1 MDQAAATRTHLL
13 ALRAQIRLA
22 RQARD
27 LLDDKR
33 KQLLE
38 EFKRASEVALAGSDE
53 LEAAAA
59 EAVRAL
65 RLAEALKGPEA
76 VASTA
81 LAASG
86 EIFLAMDMVSMAGV
100 RVPRIEQVAVGRPLT
115 RRGYGL
121 AATGPLTD
129 AVADR
134 YEAELELILHV
145 AEDELRLRRLAAEIG
160 ATTRRVNALEQVLV
174 PSLERRLREIRAV
187 LDEREREDH
196 FRLRRVKGLLAGR
209 TAEEEG
215 RP

>member
-1 MDQAAATRTHLL
+1 MHLL

-33 KQLLE
+33 TQLME
-38 EFKRASEVALAGSDE
+38 EFRRASEVALAGSDE

-65 RLAEALKGPEA
+65 RMAEALKGPEA
-76 VASTA
+76 VASVA

-86 EIFLAMDMVSMAGV
+86 EIFLQMEMVTIAGV
-100 RVPRIEQVAVGRPLT
+100 RVPRIEQVAVGRPIVG
-115 RRGYGL
+115 RGYGL
-121 AATGPLTD
+121 SSTDALTD

-160 ATTRRVNALEQVLV
+160 ATTRRVNALDQLFI
-174 PSLERRLREIRAV
+174 PGLERRLREIRSA

-196 FRLRRVKGLLAGR
+196 FRLRRVKGLLVRR
-209 TAEEEG
+209 TGDGGGA
-215 RP
+215 P